1 MVDPLEVVA
10 GTADPAFGTDD
21 SGRIV
26 IWNKAAEHLL
36 GYTADEALGRACC
49 EILCG
54 RSVFGNR
61 FCDEHCVIETMAV
74 QREAVHRFPID
85 LCDANGRFVRFEM
98 SIVVIPGPKR
108 SQFTIIHLLQP
119 RSATQQM
126 VPTSSTLD
134 DPSSAI
140 VPEIQPLTTRET
152 EVLLLVADGRSSQ
165 QIADDLFISVAT
177 VRNHVQNVLHK
188 LDAHSK
194 SEAVSIALRNRVI

>member
-10 GTADPAFGTDD
+10 GTADPAFGTDE

-26 IWNKAAEHLL
+26 IWNRAVEHLL
-36 GYTADEALGRACC
+36 GYRADEVLGRACC
-49 EILCG
+49 EVLCG

-61 FCDEHCVIETMAV
+61 FCDEHCVIETMAA
-74 QREAVHRFPID
+74 QREAVHRLPID
-85 LCDANGRFVRFEM
+85 LRDTDGRFVHFVM

-119 RSATQQM
+119 RNAPQPM
-126 VPTSSTLD
+126 ALNSSVRD
-134 DPSSAI
+134 DPSSAG
-140 VPEIQPLTTRET
+140 VVELQPLTTRET
-152 EVLLLVADGRSSQ
+152 EVLRLVADGRSSQ